1 MMLPSRR
8 LAPVLLVSLLMGP
21 AFACGPTDPVG
32 GDGASDE
39 STSSSGPGM
48 TTLIA
53 DTTAAT
59 AADTDVVTTAVT
71 SSTSGDP
78 DTTDGT
84 TQGVSAT
91 TTDGTTTDGTTT
103 GGTTTDGTTDGST
116 SDASTGGST
125 DTGGSSDSG
134 GMMMLPDISGD
145 FLMALATPLDPSLP
159 LQFIATFDFVAAGMG
174 GTVDVELQPLAL
186 DQGSTTTPRTFFGP
200 PLMFVGIPVAAD
212 GTFAINVG
220 MMAIPAET
228 NPIIFIDAQAQNVV
242 MDVQIL
248 DADELCGTVSGDLVF
263 PVMSPLAGTTLGAI
277 RVADTM
283 PASLPVVF
291 PVACP

>member
-8 LAPVLLVSLLMGP
+8 LAPVLLVSMLMGP
-21 AFACGPTDPVG
+21 AFACGPADPVG
-32 GDGASDE
+32 GDGTSDE

-48 TTLIA
+48 TSLTA
-53 DTTAAT
+53 DTTAAPAT
-59 AADTDVVTTAVT
+59 DTDVVTTAAT

-78 DTTDGT
+78 DTTGDT

-103 GGTTTDGTTDGST
+103 DGSTTDGST
-116 SDASTGGST
+116 SEASTGGST

-134 GMMMLPDISGD
+134 GMMMLPDISGE
-145 FLMALATPLDPSLP
+145 FLMALATPLDPTLP

-186 DQGSTTTPRTFFGP
+186 DQGSSTTPRTFFGP
-200 PLMFVGIPVAAD
+200 PLMFAGIPVAAD
-212 GTFAINVG
+212 GTFSINVG
-220 MMAIPAET
+220 ALAIAAET
-228 NPIIFIDAQAQNVV
+228 NPIVLIDAQAQNVV
-242 MDVQIL
+242 MDAQIL
-248 DADELCGTVSGDLVF
+248 DADDVCGTVTGDLVF
-263 PVMSPLAGTTLGAI
+263 PIMSPLAGTTLGAT